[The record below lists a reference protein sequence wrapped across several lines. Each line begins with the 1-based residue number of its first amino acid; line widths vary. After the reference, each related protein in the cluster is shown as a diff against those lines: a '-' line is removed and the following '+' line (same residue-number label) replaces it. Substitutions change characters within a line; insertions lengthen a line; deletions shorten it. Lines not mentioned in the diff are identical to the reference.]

1 MPSRMRMTVM
11 NIRGMRMAVAQWLML
26 MAMTMW
32 TAWRIIGEMVM
43 LVVLI
48 VLVRVLMYFG
58 HVQMLVAV
66 PFAKM

>member
-32 TAWRIIGEMVM
+32 TAWRIVGEMVM

-48 VLVRVLMYFG
+48 VLVRVLMYLG
-58 HVQMLVAV
+58 HVQMLVAMS
-66 PFAKM
+66 FAKM